1 MEWYN
6 WGHSRYPMLEE
17 NGDHFLVA
25 YDSLGVFKNLVYVD
39 LKTGELHPHILHA
52 QPTISLPMA
61 HTSSIAQ
68 AK

>member
-1 MEWYN
+1 
-6 WGHSRYPMLEE
+6 MLEE

-39 LKTGELHPHILHA
+39 LKTGELHPHILHP
-52 QPTISLPMA
+52 QSPISLPMA